1 MLICHPAFYGTLE
14 RILSRCVMTV
24 KISPVW
30 KPDVCQLWFNY
41 LYVKLETVCF
51 KNIISSKQVYK
62 YMKMKAY
69 LKHVGN
75 DIRTLC
81 RGF

>member
-1 MLICHPAFYGTLE
+1 MCL
-14 RILSRCVMTV
+14 
-24 KISPVW
+24 
-30 KPDVCQLWFNY
+30 
-41 LYVKLETVCF
+41 
-51 KNIISSKQVYK
+51 NIISSKQVYK

-69 LKHVGN
+69 LNHVGN